1 MRERARD
8 DVRGERAGAVRAVRV
23 TVADARG
30 ERAAKR
36 GDDARS
42 VGAHANAVALPTS
55 LVKEATDGKLEL
67 ASDERVLVLDVG
79 YQTIDIVP
87 WQRAMVLQMMMRPN
101 VMWHMNLTYPHLNFV
116 RGHIP

>member
-1 MRERARD
+1 MSRVAATMRAQ
-8 DVRGERAGAVRAVRV
+8 RAGNAGNRRPA
-23 TVADARG
+23 ARK
-30 ERAAKR
+30 RAAKR

-87 WQRAMVLQMMMRPN
+87 WQRAMVLQMICLLYTSPSPRD
-101 VMWHMNLTYPHLNFV
+101 
-116 RGHIP
+116 